1 MKSPFFVFC
10 IAVVVAFVYLV
21 FYYEAPEW
29 PDMGR
34 DICAY
39 ERVFNSC
46 MTSAQTNRLT
56 GDHVVSQCSEV
67 AINASY
73 RRKKNIKQECLQ

>member
-39 ERVFNSC
+39 ERVFNNC
-46 MTSAQTNRLT
+46 VTSAQTNRLT
-56 GDHVVSQCSEV
+56 GDHVASQCSEV
-67 AINASY
+67 ANNASY